1 MTRATFEAG
10 GLRFEVFK
18 SALGQTITV
27 YSGTTPIGVFTGNQ
41 IQELCAFLQ
50 SSVRFWEEPPPM
62 VGIATTNNE
71 VKDNG

>member
-27 YSGTTPIGVFTGNQ
+27 YSGTTPIGVFTGGQ

-50 SSVRFWEEPPPM
+50 SSVRFWEEPMFGQIP
-62 VGIATTNNE
+62 TNNE
-71 VKDNG
+71 VKQNG